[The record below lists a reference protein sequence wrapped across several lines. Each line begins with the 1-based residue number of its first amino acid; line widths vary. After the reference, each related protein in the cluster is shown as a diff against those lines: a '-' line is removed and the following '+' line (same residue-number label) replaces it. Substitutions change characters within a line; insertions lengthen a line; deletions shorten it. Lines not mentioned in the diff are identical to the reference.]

1 MPWFPSALEH
11 NNMRQ
16 PFCQHL
22 FANFLK
28 IFLVLIIEHAMAKTL
43 KVGVNNLL
51 TEFLADALILL
62 GALETA
68 GAIAAGALQTLP
80 DGSDNFLIFI

>member
-1 MPWFPSALEH
+1 
-11 NNMRQ
+11 
-16 PFCQHL
+16 
-22 FANFLK
+22 
-28 IFLVLIIEHAMAKTL
+28 MAIAFEI
-43 KVGVNNLL
+43 GICDLL

>member
-1 MPWFPSALEH
+1 MAIALEIGV
-11 NNMRQ
+11 
-16 PFCQHL
+16 FHL
-22 FANFLK
+22 LPE
-28 IFLVLIIEHAMAKTL
+28 L
-43 KVGVNNLL
+43 
-51 TEFLADALILL
+51 LADALILL

>member
-1 MPWFPSALEH
+1 MTIA
-11 NNMRQ
+11 
-16 PFCQHL
+16 
-22 FANFLK
+22 LK
-28 IFLVLIIEHAMAKTL
+28 IGI
-43 KVGVNNLL
+43 GDLL
-51 TEFLADALILL
+51 PELLADALILL